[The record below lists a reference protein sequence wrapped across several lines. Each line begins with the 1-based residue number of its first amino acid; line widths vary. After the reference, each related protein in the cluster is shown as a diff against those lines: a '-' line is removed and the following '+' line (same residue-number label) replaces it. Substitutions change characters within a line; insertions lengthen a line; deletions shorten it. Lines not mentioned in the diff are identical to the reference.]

1 MRKVRCENGGYYHIY
16 NRGVDKRNIFSD
28 ARDQKRF
35 FQSMEEFNDT
45 DPIGSIYVNS
55 FRKQKIVEVRKES
68 LVNFICYCLNRN
80 HFHFILQQVN
90 DRGIERFMH
99 KLGSGYT
106 TYFNKRYKRSGVL
119 FQGAYKAKHIDSD
132 RYLLH
137 VSAYVNLNNRIK
149 SKKNSL
155 SQSSWDEYVMANQ
168 EDFCKKDVILNQFSS
183 ISRYRKFAENALQD
197 IRKRKELAQDLEM
210 LDT

>member
-1 MRKVRCENGGYYHIY
+1 MRKIQFVNGSYYHIY
-16 NRGVDKRNIFSD
+16 NRGVDKRNIFLD
-28 ARDQKRF
+28 ARDPKRF
-35 FQSMEEFNDT
+35 FQSMDEFNT
-45 DPIGSIYVNS
+45 LHPIGSIYVNS
-55 FRKQKIVEVRKES
+55 FRKQKVVEARKKN
-68 LVNFICYCLNRN
+68 LVSFVCYCLNQN

-137 VSAYVNLNNRIK
+137 ASAYVNLNNRIK
-149 SKKNSL
+149 GKKNLL
-155 SQSSWDEYVMANQ
+155 SQSSWDEYITANQ
-168 EDFCKKDVILNQFSS
+168 ENFCNKDVVLNQFSS
-183 ISRYRKFAENALQD
+183 ASKYRAFAENALQD
-197 IRKRKELAQDLEM
+197 IRKRKELAQELEM
-210 LDT
+210 